1 MPVNHRRNPV
11 ARAAIMRKGGAHD
24 KSNKAKRQQSK
35 QQFKRK
41 LRAEGFGPF
50 SFAY

>member
-11 ARAAIMRKGGAHD
+11 VQAAIMRKGGAHD

-35 QQFKRK
+35 QKFKRQ
-41 LRAEGFGPF
+41 LRADGFGPVSLF
-50 SFAY
+50 H